1 MATSSVLSTLAAAA
15 VTLLLL
21 LAPASASPHLKYIDA
36 ICDRSHDQ
44 AYCVQTL
51 TTNPPTAA
59 PIGLNS
65 LAEAVMALAISH
77 AEKTAVF
84 VDETANKDP
93 TLKASFTECHKAYLA
108 VVADLKSANVKL
120 KVSPDTA
127 HYDVRVSNEKM
138 RRVAG
143 LVGTN
148 SDKASTA
155 LKEMTVQMEKLLDLA
170 AGAADAVDDDDENIH
185 RRV

>member
-1 MATSSVLSTLAAAA
+1 
-15 VTLLLL
+15 
-21 LAPASASPHLKYIDA
+21 
-36 ICDRSHDQ
+36 
-44 AYCVQTL
+44 
-51 TTNPPTAA
+51 NPPTAA
-59 PIGLNS
+59 PIGLNP
-65 LAEAVMALAISH
+65 LAEAVMALSIYQ

-84 VDETANKDP
+84 VDETAKKDPTDP

-120 KVSPDTA
+120 KLSPDTA
-127 HYDVRVSNEKM
+127 HYDVRASNDKM

-148 SDKASTA
+148 SDTASTT
-155 LKEMTVQMEKLLDLA
+155 LKEMTMQMEKHIDLA

>member
-1 MATSSVLSTLAAAA
+1 MATSSVLSTLAVAA

-21 LAPASASPHLKYIDA
+21 LSSSSASPHLKYQSPYG
-36 ICDRSHDQ
+36 CSHWPGTHL
-44 AYCVQTL
+44 QTYVSIL
-51 TTNPPTAA
+51 CC
-59 PIGLNS
+59 
-65 LAEAVMALAISH
+65 
-77 AEKTAVF
+77 
-84 VDETANKDP
+84 
-93 TLKASFTECHKAYLA
+93 ASFTECHKAYLA

-120 KVSPDTA
+120 KLSPDTA
-127 HYDVRVSNEKM
+127 HYDVRASNDKM

-148 SDKASTA
+148 SDTASTT
-155 LKEMTVQMEKLLDLA
+155 LKEMTMQMEKHIDLA